1 MELNT
6 QEELKAQ
13 LMASNDEFQNL
24 MQRHAE
30 MDRRVSELEGL
41 EHLTEQEQL
50 EEVQLKKQK
59 LHLKDRINEM
69 LHGKPASVA

>member
-13 LMASNDEFQNL
+13 LMETNEEFRSL
-24 MQRHAE
+24 IQRHAE
-30 MDRRVSELEGL
+30 LDRRVTELEAL

-50 EEVQLKKQK
+50 EEARLKKQK
-59 LHLKDRINEM
+59 LHLKDKINEM
-69 LHGKPASVA
+69 LHGKLASVA